1 MSLIWKTEITD
12 VGPEVADLAEGGVVI
27 FFASGAP
34 PELAEVSVLHRQSLI
49 GAEDPRPGARI
60 QIGGIEA
67 KITAI
72 GDKAWDKVREIG
84 HVVVNFNGASAAD
97 RPGEICAEEVDGAA
111 LVAALVAGSEIA
123 ISA

>member
-1 MSLIWKTEITD
+1 VASSFSL
-12 VGPEVADLAEGGVVI
+12 
-27 FFASGAP
+27 P
-34 PELAEVSVLHRQSLI
+34 PARRRNWLKSPCSIA
-49 GAEDPRPGARI
+49 AEDPRPGARI